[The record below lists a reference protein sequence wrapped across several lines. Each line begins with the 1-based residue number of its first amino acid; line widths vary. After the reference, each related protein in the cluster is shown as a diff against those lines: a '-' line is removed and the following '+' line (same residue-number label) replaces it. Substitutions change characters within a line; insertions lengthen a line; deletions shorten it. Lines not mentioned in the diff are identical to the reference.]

1 MKDKKVKKYLPGI
14 GEIEVLENPTILQE
28 AQNVIYGDR
37 QADYGSATSNFT
49 LIADFWTIIL
59 GHKVTPKDVG
69 LCMIALKMAREMNK
83 SKRDNLV
90 DIAGYAGVLEK
101 LSKGE

>member
-37 QADYGSATSNFT
+37 
-49 LIADFWTIIL
+49 
-59 GHKVTPKDVG
+59 
-69 LCMIALKMAREMNK
+69 
-83 SKRDNLV
+83 
-90 DIAGYAGVLEK
+90 
-101 LSKGE
+101 

>member
-1 MKDKKVKKYLPGI
+1 
-14 GEIEVLENPTILQE
+14 
-28 AQNVIYGDR
+28 
-37 QADYGSATSNFT
+37 
-49 LIADFWTIIL
+49 
-59 GHKVTPKDVG
+59 
-69 LCMIALKMAREMNK
+69 MIALKMAREMNK